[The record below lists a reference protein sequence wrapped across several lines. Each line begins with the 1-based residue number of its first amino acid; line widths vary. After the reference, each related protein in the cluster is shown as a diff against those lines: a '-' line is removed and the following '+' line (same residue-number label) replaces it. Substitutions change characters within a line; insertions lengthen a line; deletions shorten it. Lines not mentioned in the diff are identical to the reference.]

1 MEVPRS
7 TTYPP
12 ACPHQCLLLLSLLAL
27 VSPGET
33 PLQAVMAANGQGE
46 LGGMGQNFPGHQE
59 AAGKKKKNKKV
70 FYAPFT
76 TRPHG
81 NCPELLSPSSPII
94 LAAPPVLSGT
104 SKSSIS

>member
-59 AAGKKKKNKKV
+59 AAGKKKKK
-70 FYAPFT
+70 
-76 TRPHG
+76 
-81 NCPELLSPSSPII
+81 
-94 LAAPPVLSGT
+94 
-104 SKSSIS
+104 